1 MAVISD
7 ADIRVY
13 TTLSSNNADGF
24 LTSIYDN
31 PGENLLSPVGAC
43 QTAYKPY
50 QSCVR
55 VEAGAKEAP
64 DNIWFCRR
72 SNILAL

>member
-7 ADIRVY
+7 AEIRVY

-31 PGENLLSPVGAC
+31 PGETPLSPMGAC
-43 QTAYKPY
+43 QAVYKIY
-50 QSCVR
+50 QAQSCVR
-55 VEAGAKEAP
+55 VEAGASKIP
-64 DNIWFCRR
+64 N
-72 SNILAL
+72 